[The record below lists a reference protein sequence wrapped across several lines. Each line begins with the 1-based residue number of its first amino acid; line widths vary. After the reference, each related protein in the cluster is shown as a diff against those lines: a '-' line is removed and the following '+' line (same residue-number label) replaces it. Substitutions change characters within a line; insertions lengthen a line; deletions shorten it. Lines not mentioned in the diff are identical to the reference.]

1 MPGRQRA
8 LLHLSQM
15 DHRRISHPRDL
26 NFQIGQELSVKYFG
40 KDPTGRIRISR
51 KALLKNPLRKNAEV
65 DMKDRKNDSSSFAT
79 ALEKAILKEERKYKN
94 GNGQGN

>member
-40 KDPTGRIRISR
+40 KDPMGRIRISR
-51 KALLKNPLRKNAEV
+51 KALLKNPLRKNAEA
-65 DMKDRKNDSSSFAT
+65 DISNRKTDSSFAT
-79 ALEKAILKEERKYKN
+79 ALERAILKEERKYKN
-94 GNGQGN
+94 ENGQGD

>member
-15 DHRRISHPRDL
+15 DHRRISHPREL

-40 KDPTGRIRISR
+40 KDPMGRIRISR
-51 KALLKNPLRKNAEV
+51 KALLKNPLRKNADV
-65 DMKDRKNDSSSFAT
+65 DMSNKKADSSLFAT
-79 ALEKAILKEERKYKN
+79 ALEKAILKEERKHKN
-94 GNGQGN
+94 SNGQE